1 MPGRTELRREHAGGC
16 YRKEQFAEQWRSM
29 VLECTKPGRDP
40 HSQLRVVVTELPDC
54 SSGQAEVFQSTPPP
68 YIAGAVTVP

>member
-1 MPGRTELRREHAGGC
+1 
-16 YRKEQFAEQWRSM
+16 M
-29 VLECTKPGRDP
+29 VLECMKPGRDP